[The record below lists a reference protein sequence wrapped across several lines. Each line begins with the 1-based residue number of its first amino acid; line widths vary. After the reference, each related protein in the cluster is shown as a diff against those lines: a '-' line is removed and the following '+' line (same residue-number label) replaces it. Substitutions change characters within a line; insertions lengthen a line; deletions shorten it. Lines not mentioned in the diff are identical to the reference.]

1 MGTNFWWIYD
11 ILAAAIVVLSI
22 YSCAKKGFSKIIVI
36 VIGCVVS
43 IFLASFVSQKSS
55 QFIYDKFIKKT
66 SIEAVEEA
74 IEEYD
79 PAVSVREVIE
89 DQGYGAVLEDSKV
102 KKILESDD
110 SMERLYEY
118 ANQAAGDVVDTHE
131 NFKKTLTAGFTEL
144 FSKQLGVKLPPYV
157 THELTEKLSGNE
169 KLFIETTEM
178 LLKSPD
184 DVPEYIEENYIRKP
198 ALRLIKAFVFIIS
211 YFIFMTLIRAL
222 IYKTFRFGLLN
233 GYDRLDKF
241 AGGLLGVVQAGAM
254 LIVMAVI
261 VKIMIHVA
269 ESEGSF
275 ISYETVEKTKLF
287 RYVFDKVSN
296 F

>member
-11 ILAAAIVVLSI
+11 IVSVAVVILSI
-22 YSCAKKGFSKIIVI
+22 YSCAKKGFSKIIVL
-36 VIGCVVS
+36 VIGCVAS

-74 IEEYD
+74 LEKYD
-79 PAVSVREVIE
+79 PAISVREVIE
-89 DQGYGAVLEDSKV
+89 DQNYGAVLEDGRV

-110 SMERLYEY
+110 SIERLYEY
-118 ANQAAGDVVDTHE
+118 TNQAAGDVVDTHE
-131 NFKKTLTAGFTEL
+131 NFKNMLTAGFTEL
-144 FSKQLGVKLPPYV
+144 FSKQLGAKLPPYV
-157 THELTEKLSGNE
+157 THELTEKLISNE
-169 KLFIETTEM
+169 TLFIETTEM

-211 YFIFMTLIRAL
+211 YFIFMTLIRTV

-233 GYDRLDKF
+233 GYDRLDKI
-241 AGGLLGVVQAGAM
+241 AGGLLGVVQAGIL
-254 LIVMAVI
+254 LIITAVL

-269 ESEGSF
+269 ESDGSF
-275 ISYETVEKTKLF
+275 ISYEAVEKTKFF
-287 RYVFDKVSN
+287 RYVFEKVSS